1 MSDVATEETTET
13 EEATVTEQPKK
24 RGKLDRRGQVK
35 SLLEEATHTKAE
47 IADKIGVSQA
57 SVSSQMT
64 YLRWMGN
71 FIKYDADKILS
82 FCTEDEYAEWQA
94 ELQANRK
101 TKSTAARTP
110 EEQAKAVAQAIE
122 RQEKQL
128 ENWDKKLVQIT
139 ADLQA
144 EPDDD
149 ELLELEAEATAN
161 IVLLKL
167 KIKRNA
173 VKADELPEVPDE
185 DEVDEDSEAGETDED
200 QTEGE
205 DSLL

>member
-13 EEATVTEQPKK
+13 EVEVQEYSEGKK
-24 RGKLDRRGQVK
+24 KGKLDRRGQVK
-35 SLLEEATHTKAE
+35 SLIEEACHTKAE

-82 FCTEDEYAEWQA
+82 FCTEEEYEAWQA

-128 ENWDKKLVQIT
+128 ENWEKKLAQIT

-144 EPDDD
+144 EPEDD
-149 ELLELEAEATAN
+149 ELLELEAEANAN
-161 IVLLKL
+161 ITLLQL

-173 VKADELPEVPDE
+173 VKAEELPDIPEE
-185 DEVDEDSEAGETDED
+185 DEVDEVEETDED
-200 QTEGE
+200 QAEGE
-205 DSLL
+205 ESLL

>member
-1 MSDVATEETTET
+1 MSDVATETTEAT
-13 EEATVTEQPKK
+13 EEAAVEETPKK

-35 SLLEEATHTKAE
+35 GMIDEACHTKAE

-128 ENWDKKLVQIT
+128 ENWGKKLAQIT
-139 ADLQA
+139 DDLQA

-149 ELLELEAEATAN
+149 ELLELEAEANAN
-161 IVLLKL
+161 IVLLKI
-167 KIKRNA
+167 KIKRNGI
-173 VKADELPEVPDE
+173 KATELPAVPEE
-185 DEVDEDSEAGETDED
+185 DEVEESDAAEEAEEA
-200 QTEGE
+200 TEGE

>member
-1 MSDVATEETTET
+1 MSDVATETSEVEVQDYDNGT
-13 EEATVTEQPKK
+13 KK
-24 RGKLDRRGQVK
+24 KGKLDRRGQVK
-35 SLLEEATHTKAE
+35 SLIEEATHTKAE

-71 FIKYDADKILS
+71 FIKYDEDKILS
-82 FCTEDEYAEWQA
+82 FCTEEEYEAWQA
-94 ELQANRK
+94 ELQAKRK

-128 ENWDKKLVQIT
+128 ENWEKKLVQIT

-144 EPDDD
+144 EPEDE
-149 ELLELEAEATAN
+149 ELLELEAEASAN
-161 IVLLKL
+161 ITLLKL

-173 VKADELPEVPDE
+173 VKAEELPEVPDE
-185 DEVDEDSEAGETDED
+185 EEVEESDEVEESEEA
-200 QTEGE
+200 EGE
-205 DSLL
+205 ESLL